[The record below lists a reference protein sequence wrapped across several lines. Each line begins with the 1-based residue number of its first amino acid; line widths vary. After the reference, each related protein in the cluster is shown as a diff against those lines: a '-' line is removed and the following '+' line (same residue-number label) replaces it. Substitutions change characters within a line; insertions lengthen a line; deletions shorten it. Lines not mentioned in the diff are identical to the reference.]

1 MIEALIARFGLSVFR
16 WVAVGFAVVASGFA
30 FQCHEQNKGAA
41 KAVAKIEK
49 ATTNVISKGNAAVS
63 RSAPGA
69 PGRLLDP
76 STRAD

>member
-1 MIEALIARFGLSVFR
+1 MIDTWKIAA
-16 WVAVGFAVVASGFA
+16 VAFAVVALVGLRMSDISNQQA
-30 FQCHEQNKGAA
+30 KGAA
-41 KAVAKIEK
+41 KEVAKVAKE
-49 ATTNVISKGNAAVS
+49 TTHVIQKGAAAVS

>member
-1 MIEALIARFGLSVFR
+1 MIEFPWKIA
-16 WVAVGFAVVASGFA
+16 AVGFAVVALVGLRA
-30 FQCHEQNKGAA
+30 WDVNHQQAKGAA
-41 KAVAKIEK
+41 TVTAKVVKE
-49 ATTNVISKGNAAVS
+49 TTNVIKKGDAAIV

>member
-1 MIEALIARFGLSVFR
+1 MIQYLIARFGLSVFKYAAI
-16 WVAVGFAVVASGFA
+16 VFAVVASITAFA
-30 FQCHEQNKGAA
+30 FNQQSKGAA

-76 STRAD
+76 STRTD